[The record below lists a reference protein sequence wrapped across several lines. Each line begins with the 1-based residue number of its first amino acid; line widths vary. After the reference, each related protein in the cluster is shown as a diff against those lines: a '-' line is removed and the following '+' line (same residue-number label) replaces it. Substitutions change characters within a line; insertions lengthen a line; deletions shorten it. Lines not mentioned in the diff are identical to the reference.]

1 MNDYAK
7 LMETIPVPAG
17 LNDRVLLAPGR
28 KKRRAF
34 LLPAAVCGVLALALL
49 ATAALRSGRDQ
60 PEAAGLTPLSAAN
73 HTLVLPMEES
83 DSLTLGEYCFT
94 AEELGTFYNEDGTP
108 VLSPVLS
115 GETRETTAALY
126 AATEES
132 RFLTWPVAGS
142 GTVSLSFPY
151 GQRETPSGTVFHAG
165 IDIPGERGMSV
176 TAAGDGTVAETG
188 FDPTLGHY
196 LVLDHGAGLTTLYG
210 QCQELLA
217 AEGDIVKAGD
227 TIALL
232 GATGMATGPHLHFEV
247 REEGQAQNPVA
258 YFARE
263 VRDGLKMG

>member
-142 GTVSLSFPY
+142 GTV
-151 GQRETPSGTVFHAG
+151 FHAG

-188 FDPTLGHY
+188 FDATLGHY